1 MRSVFSLRGKYHS
14 ERHFRV
20 SNNVASPPTTNRRAA
35 LQGLADRVLEAADL
49 PAIARGL
56 TLELKEALGAG
67 EATLLVWDR
76 RLESF
81 ETVAVDETGR
91 VRLARA
97 PALAGEALPPRWLL
111 SEGQLLETPG
121 RRGEGILVPLLARS
135 GVAGTLLLTAAPGR
149 GRPLTRSEAALVSL
163 IAARAAIA
171 LENHAYQREL
181 IASERLAAL
190 GTMAGMLAHDF
201 RGPMTVIRGYAET
214 LLEPGVSEREVRQ
227 RAALIVEAADRLER
241 MTTETLDFARGA
253 ERLVLRS
260 VSVGVLVGE
269 LAAAIEQELPGLTV
283 VRDISVPAGQRA
295 ALDVDKL
302 RRAVSNVA
310 ANARQAMG
318 GAGLLT
324 LAARVVPADGG
335 GDLAALVIELAD
347 EGPGVPPE
355 IRERVFEPFVTLGKK
370 HGTGLGL
377 AVARRFVEDHGGH
390 LELLPNLE
398 PPLHGARFRLTLPLV
413 TSDEGAAR

>member
-1 MRSVFSLRGKYHS
+1 M
-14 ERHFRV
+14 
-20 SNNVASPPTTNRRAA
+20 SNNVATLTTTTRRAS
-35 LQGLADRVLEAADL
+35 LQRLADRVLEAADL
-49 PAIARGL
+49 PAIARCL
-56 TLELKEALGAG
+56 TLELRDALAARA
-67 EATLLVWDR
+67 ATLLVWDR
-76 RLESF
+76 RFESF
-81 ETVAVDETGR
+81 ETVALDESGR
-91 VRLARA
+91 IRRSRA
-97 PALAGEALPPRWLL
+97 PAAEPDAPTPRWLL
-111 SEGQLLETPG
+111 SDGELLETPG
-121 RRGEGILVPLLARS
+121 HAGDGDGILVPLLARS
-135 GVAGTLLLTAAPGR
+135 GVAGTLELTAATAR
-149 GRPLTRSEAALVSL
+149 RRPVTRSEAALVSL

-171 LENHAYQREL
+171 LENHAYQHEL

-214 LLEPGVSEREVRQ
+214 LLEPGVPEREVRQ

-253 ERLVLRS
+253 ERLVLRP
-260 VSVGVLVGE
+260 VSAGLLLEEV
-269 LAAAIEQELPGLTV
+269 AATIEQELPGLTV
-283 VRDISVPAGQRA
+283 VRDIRVPAGQRA

-302 RRAVSNVA
+302 RRAVSNIA

-324 LAARVVPADGG
+324 LSARVAPAEEEGPAEW
-335 GDLAALVIELAD
+335 LLVDLAD

-377 AVARRFVEDHGGH
+377 AVARRFVEDHGGR
-390 LELLPNLE
+390 LELLPDRP
-398 PPLHGARFRLTLPLV
+398 PPLHGACFRLTLPLDA
-413 TSDEGAAR
+413 SGDDGMAR

>member
-1 MRSVFSLRGKYHS
+1 
-14 ERHFRV
+14 V
-20 SNNVASPPTTNRRAA
+20 SNNVATLTTTTRRAS
-35 LQGLADRVLEAADL
+35 LQRLADRVLEAADL
-49 PAIARGL
+49 PAIARCL
-56 TLELKEALGAG
+56 TLELRDALAARA
-67 EATLLVWDR
+67 ATLLVWDR

-81 ETVAVDETGR
+81 ETVALDESGR
-91 VRLARA
+91 IRRNRA
-97 PALAGEALPPRWLL
+97 PAAEPGAPTPRWLL
-111 SEGQLLETPG
+111 SDGELLETPG
-121 RRGEGILVPLLARS
+121 HTGDGILVPLLARS
-135 GVAGTLLLTAAPGR
+135 GVAGTLVLTAPTAR
-149 GRPLTRSEAALVSL
+149 RRPVTQSEAALVSL

-171 LENHAYQREL
+171 LENHAYQHEL

-214 LLEPGVSEREVRQ
+214 LLEPGVAEREVRQ

-253 ERLVLRS
+253 ERLVLRP
-260 VSVGVLVGE
+260 VSVGVLLEEV
-269 LAAAIEQELPGLTV
+269 AATIEQELPGLTV
-283 VRDISVPAGQRA
+283 VRDIRVPAGQRA

-302 RRAVSNVA
+302 RRAVSNIA
-310 ANARQAMG
+310 GNARQAMG

-324 LAARVVPADGG
+324 LSARVAPAQDEGPPEW
-335 GDLAALVIELAD
+335 LLVELAD

-377 AVARRFVEDHGGH
+377 AVARRFVEDHGGR
-390 LELLPNLE
+390 LELLPDQP
-398 PPLHGARFRLTLPLV
+398 PPLHGARFRLTLPIDA
-413 TSDEGAAR
+413 SGDDGAAR